1 MKQLHILLIIF
12 AFMTAGTNA
21 KAQRLSP
28 STEGTRGS
36 LEQLYAASETNPV
49 DATWLIVNPS
59 FETGDE
65 TGWTLINR
73 NPDNTEEFKATNK
86 YSMSYRCPK
95 RMFR

>member
-12 AFMTAGTNA
+12 AFITAGTTA

-28 STEGTRGS
+28 STEGTRGT

-65 TGWTLINR
+65 TGWTLIGKDPDGNDEFQTTNR
-73 NPDNTEEFKATNK
+73 
-86 YSMSYRCPK
+86 
-95 RMFR
+95 